1 MLNPEAITAYLTKPR
16 EAYDWLKEYSPVE
29 LDQALADSLPG
40 ANLAH
45 LNLWSHQKV
54 ALLLLAE
61 LKRFMLHI
69 DMGGG
74 KTLTALALIKALKQ
88 QGKRPK
94 AVVFVPYV
102 TSVMTWVDECKK
114 HTPDLC
120 CIPLVS
126 DTSSNLK
133 TLHTEQADLF

>member
-16 EAYDWLKEYSPVE
+16 ESYDWLKEYNPAE
-29 LDQALADSLPG
+29 LDQALADGLPG
-40 ANLAH
+40 ANLAQ

-74 KTLTALALIKALKQ
+74 KTLVSLSLIKALKQ
-88 QGKRPK
+88 QGKSPK
-94 AVVFVPYV
+94 AIVFVPYV

-114 HTPDLC
+114 HTPELV

-126 DTSSNLK
+126 DTQTNSK
-133 TLHTEQADLF
+133 MLFTKGD